1 MSKFWPAKDPNS
13 IEPYFVVWCDP
24 SGTNVSGDKGELQ
37 GATISTVA
45 WTVPTGLTAASNNTN
60 AVTINGIS
68 YAVNTVATVWL
79 TGGTVNT
86 QYSIN
91 CRITTSDSRT
101 LDQTCVL
108 NVEEQ

>member
-1 MSKFWPAKDPNS
+1 MAKYWPSKDPNAV
-13 IEPYFVVWCDP
+13 EPYFVVWCDKT
-24 SGTNVSGDKGELQ
+24 GTNVSGDDGELQ
-37 GATISTVA
+37 GATIATAV
-45 WTVPTGLTAASNNTN
+45 WTVPTGITAASSNIS
-60 AVTINGIS
+60 AVTIDGIS
-68 YAVNTVATVWL
+68 YAASTVATVWL